1 MKRNLILCCA
11 GALLLCVTACSDTDG
26 LGQSQLQQQSRF
38 TLTAHADSYTSL
50 PETRTVVGGA
60 AADGSLEMLWSPGDS
75 IGVFSASGSDDVP
88 YVNSAAEASA
98 TAVFTGSMDAGSIPA
113 YAYYPYSAQVTSTD
127 AIPVEIPTNQS
138 YSGPQSVAQYD
149 VKAATVTADG
159 ADGYQLHFRNMA
171 ALVRFDISLT
181 DGYGSLASDERLWC
195 VEIET
200 GDNVT
205 GSYTYDLGN
214 IDGGL
219 VPAEG
224 GGQSKLINL
233 AFANTP
239 SLSNV
244 ITAYA
249 VVAPGRQDGTT
260 WRVRFITDK
269 HTVEFTTQALCDFEA
284 GKFYTMPLNG
294 TILGNNEGSMDV
306 AETEETANCYIVTE
320 PGEYSFPATVIGN
333 GQKGIIPG
341 AGFHT
346 ETAYISPKS
355 AGLVWS
361 EAQDF
366 VSNVRLEDG
375 RVHYTVGSA
384 YSNNAV
390 IAVYSEPDCQGE
402 ILWSWHIWGT
412 IGQPEDE
419 EYTNQAGAKFM
430 VLDREIGAVRVA
442 QYGCLYQ
449 WGRKDPF
456 PNNVVTR
463 YWNGTE
469 LVKFNTNFG
478 WSHVKIDNA
487 TIADA
492 IHHPMELIAGN
503 ATSQY
508 NWLGEDNYYL
518 WGDAGREL
526 PDSLYEAS
534 AGAGWNQQKTIYD
547 PSPVGYRVANIFTF
561 SGFTKCASGTN
572 ADIEKGKLS
581 YINYVKALEGT
592 DKWYFKK
599 NADDTEGVQYQDI
612 RARDGREGYKKK
624 NAGYGGY
631 WWAAEAYAGADR
643 AYACYLKTD
652 QYVQGA
658 DRYNEIQTYGRGYL
672 LRDAYAVRCVRE

>member
-50 PETRTVVGGA
+50 PETRTVVGDS

-113 YAYYPYSAQVTSTD
+113 YAYYPYSAQVTS
-127 AIPVEIPTNQS
+127 
-138 YSGPQSVAQYD
+138 
-149 VKAATVTADG
+149 
-159 ADGYQLHFRNMA
+159 YQLHFRNMA

-181 DGYGSLASDERLWC
+181 DGYDSLASDERLWC

-249 VVAPGRQDGTT
+249 VVAPGRQDGTK

-294 TILGNNEGSMDV
+294 TILGNNVGSMDV

-320 PGEYSFPATVIGN
+320 PGEYSFPATV
-333 GQKGIIPG
+333 
-341 AGFHT
+341 T

-463 YWNGTE
+463 YWNGSE

-581 YINYVKALEGT
+581 YINYVKAQEGT

-612 RARDGREGYKKK
+612 RARDGREGYQKK

>member
-75 IGVFSASGSDDVP
+75 IGVFSASGSDDVL

-224 GGQSKLINL
+224 GGQSNLINL

-260 WRVRFITDK
+260 
-269 HTVEFTTQALCDFEA
+269 
-284 GKFYTMPLNG
+284 
-294 TILGNNEGSMDV
+294 
-306 AETEETANCYIVTE
+306 
-320 PGEYSFPATVIGN
+320 
-333 GQKGIIPG
+333 
-341 AGFHT
+341 
-346 ETAYISPKS
+346 
-355 AGLVWS
+355 
-361 EAQDF
+361 
-366 VSNVRLEDG
+366 
-375 RVHYTVGSA
+375 
-384 YSNNAV
+384 
-390 IAVYSEPDCQGE
+390 
-402 ILWSWHIWGT
+402 
-412 IGQPEDE
+412 
-419 EYTNQAGAKFM
+419 
-430 VLDREIGAVRVA
+430 
-442 QYGCLYQ
+442 
-449 WGRKDPF
+449 
-456 PNNVVTR
+456 
-463 YWNGTE
+463 
-469 LVKFNTNFG
+469 
-478 WSHVKIDNA
+478 
-487 TIADA
+487 
-492 IHHPMELIAGN
+492 
-503 ATSQY
+503 
-508 NWLGEDNYYL
+508 
-518 WGDAGREL
+518 
-526 PDSLYEAS
+526 
-534 AGAGWNQQKTIYD
+534 
-547 PSPVGYRVANIFTF
+547 
-561 SGFTKCASGTN
+561 
-572 ADIEKGKLS
+572 
-581 YINYVKALEGT
+581 
-592 DKWYFKK
+592 
-599 NADDTEGVQYQDI
+599 
-612 RARDGREGYKKK
+612 
-624 NAGYGGY
+624 
-631 WWAAEAYAGADR
+631 
-643 AYACYLKTD
+643 
-652 QYVQGA
+652 
-658 DRYNEIQTYGRGYL
+658 
-672 LRDAYAVRCVRE
+672 